1 MGMNYQQM
9 VDGCRRRNA
18 KAQRALYDELAP
30 MCVGVCHRYV
40 ADRDEAAD
48 MLQDGFVHI
57 FENIGKLR
65 NPEKLRS
72 WAYTVM
78 VNTCV
83 SYLRRSRKLVV
94 KESLGEVPDE
104 AEGDDLSPY
113 SMNDLRR
120 ALDSLTPWL
129 RTAFNLCAVEGKS
142 CAEAAEMMATK
153 ESNVRLLVFRA
164 RAALRRELE
173 TKKDE
178 Q

>member
-1 MGMNYQQM
+1 MGMSYQQM
-9 VDGCRRRNA
+9 VDGCRRHNA

-30 MCVGVCHRYV
+30 MCMGVCHRYV
-40 ADRDEAAD
+40 ADRDEASD

-83 SYLRRSRKLVV
+83 SYLRRSRRLVV
-94 KESLGEVPDE
+94 KDDMGDLRDE
-104 AEGDDLSPY
+104 PEADGLERY
-113 SMNDLRR
+113 SKNDLRQ
-120 ALDSLTPWL
+120 ALDSLTPRL
-129 RTAFNLCAVEGKS
+129 RTAFNLCVVDGKRS
-142 CAEAAEMMATK
+142 AEAAKMMGTK

-164 RAALRRELE
+164 RAALRKYLE
-173 TKKDE
+173 TKNNE